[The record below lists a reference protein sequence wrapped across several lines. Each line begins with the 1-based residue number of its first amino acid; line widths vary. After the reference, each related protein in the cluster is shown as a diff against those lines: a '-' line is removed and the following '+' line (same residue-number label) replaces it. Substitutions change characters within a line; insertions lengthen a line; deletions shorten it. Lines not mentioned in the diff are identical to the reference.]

1 MTATSIW
8 LAGLM
13 GSGKSTVG
21 RALAPV
27 LGYEF
32 VDNDANIAVMA
43 GRTTVELAASGGTLL
58 HDWESA
64 YIHDLVAKGR
74 HVVAGIPASAADRD
88 GDLRLLRESGVVI
101 YLRCDVDTLV
111 RRVQAGGPRPWLT
124 DNVRRFI
131 EATMVARDPTYLRAA
146 HEVIDG
152 TLPVPAIVDI
162 IVADVGDQSING
174 ARV

>member
-1 MTATSIW
+1 MSIW
-8 LAGLM
+8 LVGLM

-27 LGYEF
+27 LGYEY
-32 VDNDANIAVMA
+32 VDNDATIATMS
-43 GRTTVELAASGGTLL
+43 GLTTVELAASGGTLL
-58 HDWESA
+58 HDWEST
-64 YIHDLVAKGR
+64 YIHALMSERR

-88 GDLRLLRESGVVI
+88 GDLQLLRESGAII

-124 DNVRRFI
+124 DNVRQFI
-131 EATMVARDPTYLRAA
+131 EATVVARDPKYLRVA

-152 TLPVPAIVDI
+152 SLPVPAIVDI
-162 IVADVGDQSING
+162 IVADVDDRSINR
-174 ARV
+174 AQV